1 MPFQS
6 TLSRKCHSKNNA
18 PALYRKQWA
27 LLFNHERLCRRTASV
42 VLPRRRQGRRGSFR
56 PRQTD
61 RASAKRMRCQGGA
74 AHQLKVRSQGSLL
87 VPSSQRALRAGLP
100 VWIPENPELPE
111 HLEPPKNL
119 ETLNSEPRTA
129 RERSERA
136 ANLQHLTANI
146 QQRTFLF

>member
-27 LLFNHERLCRRTASV
+27 HLFNHERLCRRTASV

-61 RASAKRMRCQGGA
+61 RASAKRVRCQGGA

-87 VPSSQRALRAGLP
+87 VPSISDGFATGAYAQRAATPQHCQCGFRNLRN
-100 VWIPENPELPE
+100 VR
-111 HLEPPKNL
+111 NL
-119 ETLNSEPRTA
+119 RSLRKIREPRT
-129 RERSERA
+129 
-136 ANLQHLTANI
+136 
-146 QQRTFLF
+146 